1 MAQVT
6 ERLEGMDVWIYHGQI
21 YIPNTYSAGAV
32 GSRFL
37 TELRDRK
44 RIMGTRCPACN
55 RVYVPARS
63 VCKDCFSQLDEWV
76 EVSDKGTVLSYSVCH
91 QPNPTFPVRAATAL
105 GFKPEQYMPGLQVSK
120 FGNTY
125 SGSSPIGLA
134 AILDQAEPHKRIM
147 IVSYGSG
154 AGSDAYL
161 FVTTNQIRDKREK
174 QKFTVKYQ
182 AENKFI
188 EYVDY
193 ATYRRFKEGL

>member
-63 VCKDCFSQLDEWV
+63 VCKDCFGQLDEWV
-76 EVSDKGTVLSYSVCH
+76 EVSDKGAVLSYSVCH
-91 QPNPTFPVRAATAL
+91 QPNPVQPVEAPLVYGIIQLDGADTGLVHML
-105 GFKPEQYMPGLQVSK
+105 GELDFEQLRIGMRVQAVFKGERVASILDIKYFKPLG
-120 FGNTY
+120 
-125 SGSSPIGLA
+125 
-134 AILDQAEPHKRIM
+134 
-147 IVSYGSG
+147 
-154 AGSDAYL
+154 
-161 FVTTNQIRDKREK
+161 
-174 QKFTVKYQ
+174 
-182 AENKFI
+182 
-188 EYVDY
+188 
-193 ATYRRFKEGL
+193 